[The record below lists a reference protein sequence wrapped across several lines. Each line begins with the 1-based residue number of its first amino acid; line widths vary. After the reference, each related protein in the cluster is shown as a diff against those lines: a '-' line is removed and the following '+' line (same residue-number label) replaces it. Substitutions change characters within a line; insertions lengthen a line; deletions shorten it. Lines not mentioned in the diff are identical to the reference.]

1 MRALVAFDKFK
12 DSMSAQEACAVASR
26 SLRSA
31 RPHWSVEICPLA
43 DGSDG
48 FANILTQYRKGEL
61 FYATVNGPMFKPV
74 EAQFGLVDCSHF
86 SMSSKAWLGIP
97 DRGKVAIVEMAQTTG
112 LAQLKPQERNLW
124 YTSSYGLGELLKIVF
139 GLDPCLVIIGLGG
152 SATHD
157 LGLGALEALGMR
169 YRAESGELLEHLT
182 PQNFSRVVAME
193 GGVPKAPRIILAPN
207 VGNKLLGRKGA
218 AKLFGP
224 QKGLKQPDYQRL
236 ESQTQRMAEFLM
248 GHFNAPN
255 NLIDVKGGG
264 AAGGIAIGL
273 KAAFDNVEVWSGVE
287 LADRWLRLSE
297 RIERA
302 NVIFT
307 GEGKFDEGSL
317 EGKVPQH
324 VISKASNHGKRIY
337 CMVGQYLH
345 DPDQP
350 TPESLAEANIIE
362 IAPPSTAK
370 EDSIKNAVKYLGD
383 AVTSVAESL

>member
-26 SLRSA
+26 SVRSA
-31 RPHWSVEICPLA
+31 RPHWSIEICPLA

-86 SMSSKAWLGIP
+86 SMSSKAWLGLP
-97 DRGKVAIVEMAQTTG
+97 DSGKVAIVEMAQTSG
-112 LAQLKPQERNLW
+112 LAQLSDAERNLW

-139 GLDPCLVIIGLGG
+139 GLNPCLVIVGLGG

-169 YRAESGELLEHLT
+169 YRAETGELLEHIT
-182 PQNFSRVVAME
+182 PQSFSRVVALE
-193 GGVPKAPRIILAPN
+193 GSVPKAPRMILAPN
-207 VGNKLLGRKGA
+207 VGCKLLGRKGA
-218 AKLFGP
+218 ASLFGP
-224 QKGLKQPDYQRL
+224 QKGLKQSDYQRL
-236 ESQTQRMAEFLM
+236 ESQTQRIAEFLM
-248 GHFNAPN
+248 GHFNAPSD
-255 NLIDVKGGG
+255 IIEKKGSG
-264 AAGGIAIGL
+264 AAGGMAVGL
-273 KAAFDNVEVWSGVE
+273 QAAFKNVEIWSGVE

-302 NVIFT
+302 NVVFT
-307 GEGKFDEGSL
+307 GEGTFDEGSM

-324 VISKASNHGKRIY
+324 VINKASNHGKRIY

-345 DPDQP
+345 DPSVP
-350 TPESLAEANIIE
+350 TPESLAEANIVE
-362 IAPPSTAK
+362 IAPQNTSK
-370 EDSIKNAVKYLGD
+370 EESIKNAVRYLGD
-383 AVTSVAESL
+383 SVSSIVESL